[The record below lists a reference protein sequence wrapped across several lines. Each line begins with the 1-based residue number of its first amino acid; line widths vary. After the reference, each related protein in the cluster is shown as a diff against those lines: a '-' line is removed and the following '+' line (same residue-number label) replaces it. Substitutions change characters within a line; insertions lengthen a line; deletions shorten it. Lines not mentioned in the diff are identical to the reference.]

1 MRIRISPRSYPQ
13 PSASNMA
20 VFEKL
25 NFIGECRENRLPLW
39 ECPPFLFIVMGIVNI
54 VTVVSIYIFAE
65 RLVAEPEIA
74 ALIVLFIALLIF
86 AVGNFLIAG
95 FNKVVEANRIKT
107 EFLNMVSHQLRTP
120 LAIFKWA
127 LELLGQEQKTLS
139 QQQKEYIALLRDN
152 NERMIRLVGLLLDVS
167 RIEARRFVL
176 RRSPVSLGE
185 LTGEVVKSLKAEREA
200 LRTLIRFEG
209 QKGAMVLG
217 DAERLRMVVQNL
229 LDNAI
234 RYSFA
239 GGEIIITISDMGQGV
254 AEWRIRDHGAGIPAG
269 QQKHIFQKFF
279 RGESGR
285 FPQPQGTGLGLYIA
299 RVVIAELG
307 GEMGF
312 ESQEGKGSTFWFR
325 LPIYK

>member
-1 MRIRISPRSYPQ
+1 M
-13 PSASNMA
+13 
-20 VFEKL
+20 

>member
-1 MRIRISPRSYPQ
+1 
-13 PSASNMA
+13 MA

-25 NFIGECRENRLPLW
+25 NFIGECRENRLSLW

-54 VTVVSIYIFAE
+54 VTVVGIYLFAE
-65 RLVAEPEIA
+65 RLVAEPEVA

-107 EFLNMVSHQLRTP
+107 EFLSMVTHQLRTP

-127 LELLGQEQKTLS
+127 LELLGQEQKALP
-139 QQQKEYIALLRDN
+139 QQQKEHIALLRDN

-176 RRSPVSLGE
+176 RRSPVSLGQ
-185 LTGEVVKSLKAEREA
+185 LTGEVVRSLKVEREA
-200 LRTLIRFEG
+200 VRILIRLEG
-209 QKGAMVLG
+209 QEGSTVLG
-217 DAERLRMVVQNL
+217 DVERLRMVMQNL

-254 AEWRIRDHGAGIPAG
+254 VEWRVRDYGAGIPAG
-269 QQKHIFQKFF
+269 QQKYIFQKFF

-285 FPQPQGTGLGLYIA
+285 F
-299 RVVIAELG
+299 
-307 GEMGF
+307 
-312 ESQEGKGSTFWFR
+312 
-325 LPIYK
+325 